1 LKVIL
6 MPIVTYETLFALD
19 STKISSEGDAI
30 RGGLLENMKKYGAEI
45 LIDRPWDEN
54 GKLAYPINKQKKAY
68 FYIVYY
74 KMESTSQ
81 EDLAADFRINE
92 NVLRQMTSKL
102 ELKWSETLLDIARND
117 GHRFALKNMTDDT
130 AALGEGIV
138 SNDPLVRGEIGV
150 GGDMAPAPAPR
161 GRGRRKDADD
171 KPE

>member
-1 LKVIL
+1 

-30 RGGLLENMKKYGAEI
+30 RNGLLDNIKKYGAEI
-45 LIDRPWDEN
+45 VIERPWDEN

-74 KMESTSQ
+74 NMESTKQ
-81 EDLAADFRINE
+81 EELAGDFRINE

-102 ELKWSETLLDIARND
+102 DPKWSETLLDIARND

-138 SNDPLVRGEIGV
+138 SNDPLVRGEPMMM
-150 GGDMAPAPAPR
+150 GDMPPAAPAPR
-161 GRGRRKDADD
+161 GRGRRKDSDD